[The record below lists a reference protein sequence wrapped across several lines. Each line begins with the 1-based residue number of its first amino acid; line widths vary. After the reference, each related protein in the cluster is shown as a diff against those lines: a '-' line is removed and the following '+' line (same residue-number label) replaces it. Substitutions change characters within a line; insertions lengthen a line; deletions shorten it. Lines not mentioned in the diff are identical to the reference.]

1 MAHSTSLETIDI
13 QPIDPPP
20 SAKGHRAQDAMDPL
34 SAFRMGLHRDN
45 DEDNKGLVASN
56 SDHPH

>member
-1 MAHSTSLETIDI
+1 
-13 QPIDPPP
+13 
-20 SAKGHRAQDAMDPL
+20 MDPL

-56 SDHPH
+56 SDHSH